1 MRKKNAA
8 VAVSKKAPAKKSAK
22 KEKPEATETPAEQ
35 APVETV
41 VEETTRTEAKV
52 TPVKKGR
59 DNSVYIY
66 QGAEYKKGRLVHKII
81 SDHAASAGKGKLSFE
96 QLRTAFPESIQKRF
110 HVFKKENETQALNSA
125 GRERFFSKPE
135 ELIKLKNATIAVT
148 NQWTAQS
155 LAPFLK
161 VAASLGYK
169 VKVK

>member
-1 MRKKNAA
+1 MRKKKAA
-8 VAVSKKAPAKKSAK
+8 VAASKKAPAKKFAK
-22 KEKPEATETPAEQ
+22 KQKPEATETPAEQ

-41 VEETTRTEAKV
+41 VEETSHTEAKV

-81 SDHAASAGKGKLSFE
+81 SDHVAAAKGKMTYE
-96 QLRTAFPESIQKRF
+96 QLRSAFPESIQKRF
-110 HVFKKENETQALNSA
+110 NVFKKEAETQALNSA

>member
-1 MRKKNAA
+1 MKKKKAA
-8 VAVSKKAPAKKSAK
+8 VAASKKTPAKKSAK
-22 KEKPEATETPAEQ
+22 KQKPETTETPAEQ

-41 VEETTRTEAKV
+41 VEETSHTESKV
-52 TPVKKGR
+52 SPIKKGR

-81 SDHAASAGKGKLSFE
+81 SDHVAAAKGKMTYE

-110 HVFKKENETQALNSA
+110 NVFKKEAETQALNSA
-125 GRERFFSKPE
+125 GRERWFSKPD

-148 NQWTAQS
+148 NQWVVQS
-155 LAPFLK
+155 LAVFLK
-161 VAASLGYK
+161 HAASLGYR

>member
-1 MRKKNAA
+1 MRKKKAA
-8 VAVSKKAPAKKSAK
+8 VAASKKAPAKKSAK
-22 KEKPEATETPAEQ
+22 KQKPEATETASEP

-41 VEETTRTEAKV
+41 VEETSHTEAKV

-81 SDHAASAGKGKLSFE
+81 SDHVAAAKGKMTYE
-96 QLRTAFPESIQKRF
+96 QLRSAFPESIQKRF
-110 HVFKKENETQALNSA
+110 NVFKKEAETQALNSA

>member
-1 MRKKNAA
+1 MKMKKAA
-8 VAVSKKAPAKKSAK
+8 VAASKKAPAKKSSTK
-22 KEKPEATETPAEQ
+22 QTPETTDTPVEQ

-41 VEETTRTEAKV
+41 VEETSHTASKV

-81 SDHAASAGKGKLSFE
+81 SDHVAAAKGKMTYE
-96 QLRTAFPESIQKRF
+96 ALRAAIPAETQKRF
-110 HVFKKENETQALNSA
+110 LVFVKESETHALNSA